1 MKLELAVRLVLL
13 ALMLVASD
21 VGIAMLAL
29 LKLLDLALDTMLEF
43 ETAVV
48 IDGVD
53 VDTTPLLFPTHSLA
67 VVETDDVLVVVGG
80 NFQLSG
86 RYE

>member
-1 MKLELAVRLVLL
+1 MELELAVRLVL
-13 ALMLVASD
+13 ASMLVAGD

-29 LKLLDLALDTMLEF
+29 LELLDLELAVMLEL

-53 VDTTPLLFPTHSLA
+53 VVTPSLLLPTHSVA
-67 VVETDDVLVVVGG
+67 VVERDDVLVVVVGS
-80 NFQLSG
+80 FHVS
-86 RYE
+86 E